1 MSKKQEETP
10 VMENRVPLDL
20 TSKPHKEGEP
30 EVTFEITER
39 ELAGLFRAQKLFFE
53 FSNLFKQSFVSNFES
68 FKDRQISLGKL
79 RYIYP
84 EDIREVIKEDGTK
97 VKELREDFFEDTST
111 QTSG

>member
-10 VMENRVPLDL
+10 VAENRVPLEL
-20 TSKPHKEGEP
+20 TSKPE
-30 EVTFEITER
+30 EVFEITGK
-39 ELAGLFRAQKLFFE
+39 ELAAFFQAQKLFFE
-53 FSNLFKQSFVSNFES
+53 FSNLFKHGFVQTLEA
-68 FKDRQISLGKL
+68 FKEKQISLGKL

-111 QTSG
+111 QTS